1 MPASLSRLPW
11 RLLLYAGLAC
21 VVTWPLLPRL
31 GQEVPG
37 ADRTDLW
44 NALWSLWQ
52 VWRAVADGA
61 SPLWVDLLDPPRGG
75 RLLVADPLGALLALP
90 LLPLLGLPTT
100 YGLLVLAQVTLA
112 GWAAHKLAADV
123 ARGQGL
129 PAEWAGVVAG
139 VAYATAPVLRA
150 AIHNGSSEG
159 VGTGLA
165 ALAAWACLRAARD
178 GGWRKATLA
187 GLALLLAAVGSWY
200 GAVVA
205 FLFGGALALLGLPG
219 GWRRTVGARLS
230 GLALGLALVLP
241 LAAATQALATAPDNL
256 VRIKHPRELMTV
268 RRSTGPADPRGF
280 LAPGDF
286 RSPDFREIS
295 RYGEQ
300 FFHCS
305 YLGWAL
311 LLGAGL
317 ALRRRPGTGWLW
329 LAGGA
334 GLLLSMGPVVV
345 RDGAAW
351 IVLQD
356 RAIPLPYLLIERL
369 PGFSGL
375 SLLYRLAQAPAL
387 ALSVL
392 AGLGFAGLPRPRAA
406 TVAAIGL
413 VLAEGRWLCPLGSLP
428 DTADARPAA
437 GLSALARAERGVV
450 LNFPVVGGRA
460 YLYEQTIHGQPMAGT
475 LNFPNNALGMR
486 AWRGLIE
493 AAAQAGPLAEG
504 QAPDP
509 AALAT
514 FRQAAATR
522 ARGAGARYVVVH
534 DDPWARPDMQD
545 DAVKWIELA
554 FSPLGPTVEGEDQGE
569 EAPVRVYALW

>member
-1 MPASLSRLPW
+1 MPALLSRLPW
-11 RLLLYAGLAC
+11 RILLYAGLSG

-44 NALWSLWQ
+44 NALWSMWQ

-61 SPLWVDLLDPPRGG
+61 SPLRVDLLDPPRGG
-75 RLLVADPLGALLALP
+75 SLLVADPLGALLGLP
-90 LLPLLGLPTT
+90 LVPVLGLPAT
-100 YGLLVLAQVTLA
+100 YGLLVLAHVTLA
-112 GWAAHKLAADV
+112 GWAAHRLTGEV
-123 ARGQGL
+123 ARARGL
-129 PAEWAGVVAG
+129 PAEWAGLVGG

-150 AIHNGSSEG
+150 AIHNGTSEG
-159 VGTGLA
+159 VGTDLA
-165 ALAAWACLRAARD
+165 ALAAWACYRAARD
-178 GGWRKATLA
+178 GGAGRVALA
-187 GLALLLAAVGSWY
+187 GLALALAALGSWY

-205 FLFGGALALLGLPG
+205 FLFAGALALVGLPG
-219 GWRRTVGARLS
+219 GWRRTLGARAS
-230 GLALGLALVLP
+230 GLALGLVLVLP
-241 LAAATQALATAPDNL
+241 LAAATQSLATSPDNL

-280 LAPGDF
+280 LVGGDF

-300 FFHCS
+300 FFHCH
-305 YLGWAL
+305 YLGWVL
-311 LLGAGL
+311 LAGAGL
-317 ALRRRPGTGWLW
+317 SLRQRRGTGWLW

-356 RAIPLPYLLIERL
+356 RAVPLPYLLLERL

-375 SLLYRLAQAPAL
+375 SLLYRLAQAPSL

-406 TVAAIGL
+406 AVAAVGL
-413 VLAEGRWLCPLGSLP
+413 VLAEGRWICPLGSLP
-428 DTADARPAA
+428 DTTDARPAPA
-437 GLSALARAERGVV
+437 LLALSEAPRGVV
-450 LNFPVVGGRA
+450 LNHPVVGGRA
-460 YLYEQTIHGQPMAGT
+460 YLYEQTLHGQPMAGT

-493 AAAQAGPLAEG
+493 AAAQVGAPADGSP
-504 QAPDP
+504 PDP
-509 AALAT
+509 AVLDA
-514 FRQAAATR
+514 FRQAASAR
-522 ARGAGARYVVVH
+522 ARAAGARYVVVH

-545 DAVKWIELA
+545 DAVKWIEQA
-554 FSPLGPTVEGEDQGE
+554 FQPLGPPPGDR
-569 EAPVRVYALW
+569 APVRVYALW